1 MILYPAIDMLDGQA
15 VRLRQGKRDDVTVYG
30 DPVEMSAKW
39 RAQGAEWLHLV
50 DLNAAFDGST
60 PHMALIREVVAA
72 FDGKVELGGG
82 LRAMEDIEKRVE
94 AGVKRCIIGTAAAEN
109 PGLVREA
116 CRAFPGCIA
125 VGIDAK
131 NGLVATRGWVETSTL
146 TAVELAQRMQD
157 LGVTTIIYTDVS
169 RDGMMQGP
177 NLNATRNLIQATTRR
192 KGFRNLTMDVIGSGG
207 VSSINDLIG
216 LREIGCAGAILGRA
230 MYEGAFTVAQ
240 ALYEVSLPN
249 PPIEATVTEV

>member
-1 MILYPAIDMLDGQA
+1 MILYPAIDMLDGKA

-39 RAQGAEWLHLV
+39 RAKGAEWLHLV
-50 DLNAAFDGST
+50 DLTAAFEGKT
-60 PHMALIREVVAA
+60 AHLPLIREVVAA

-82 LRAMEDIEKRVE
+82 LRTMQDIELRVK

-109 PGLVREA
+109 PELVREA
-116 CRAFPGCIA
+116 CKSFPGCIA

-146 TAVELAQRMQD
+146 TAIDLALRMRDMGVQD
-157 LGVTTIIYTDVS
+157 VIYTDVS

-177 NLNATRNLIQATTRR
+177 NVEATRKLIEAT
-192 KGFRNLTMDVIGSGG
+192 GMDIIGSGG
-207 VSSINDLIG
+207 VSCLNDLG
-216 LREIGCAGAILGRA
+216 NLKAAGCAGAILGRA
-230 MYEGAFTVAQ
+230 MYEGAFTLEE
-240 ALYEVSLPN
+240 ALAYN
-249 PPIEATVTEV
+249 KEA